1 MLSLRL
7 IRLHRKQIPRNCIG
21 ILTQTTIDIEILFPI
36 RRSYFRWIPTSD
48 KEFAESER
56 KLLTCLKSPYETC
69 FVDAGEVSEFQN
81 LTKLTNIKIQTLAV
95 NKLRQG
101 TPLVLLHGMGL
112 GLGSLL
118 SMINAVSS
126 QYQGPIYALDLP
138 GFGRSTRLNF
148 PTDPKQAEETYIKL
162 LEGWRRAL
170 HLTRVSIV
178 GYSLGGFLATSYALK
193 YSDRLLGP
201 LGPLVHRGKKESKL
215 FCRNFEIHARVSGS
229 GKNLSEYLYHCMAAN
244 PRQVNFGEAAFRSL
258 MDSIVFAKNPMC
270 QRLYDLRVPMTMVYP
285 QYDWFIPGIPSKE
298 LQQLAGRK
306 CPLRI
311 HTIPSTNHET
321 ILFAKE
327 VEQLLCDMNAK
338 TEDCS
343 S

>member
-1 MLSLRL
+1 
-7 IRLHRKQIPRNCIG
+7 
-21 ILTQTTIDIEILFPI
+21 
-36 RRSYFRWIPTSD
+36 
-48 KEFAESER
+48 
-56 KLLTCLKSPYETC
+56 
-69 FVDAGEVSEFQN
+69 
-81 LTKLTNIKIQTLAV
+81 
-95 NKLRQG
+95 
-101 TPLVLLHGMGL
+101 MGL

-193 YSDRLLGP
+193 YSDRVRELVLLDPWGFPNKPKKLTSLVGSRNPVAIFATISVTKLINVFATLRLLGP

-244 PRQVNFGEAAFRSL
+244 PSGEAAFRSL